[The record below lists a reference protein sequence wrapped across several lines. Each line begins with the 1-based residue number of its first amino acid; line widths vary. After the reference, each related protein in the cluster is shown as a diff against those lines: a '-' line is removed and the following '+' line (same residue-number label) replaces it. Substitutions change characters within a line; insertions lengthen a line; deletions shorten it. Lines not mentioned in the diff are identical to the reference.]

1 MKEIS
6 QGEMLLYQDENGST
20 QIEVRLENENVWLT
34 QAQLVTLY
42 QSSKANVSEHIK
54 HIFEEG
60 ELEEMATVRK
70 FRTVQKEG
78 SREVTREVVHY
89 NLDLIISLGYRIK
102 SHIATKFRIWATQ
115 RLKEYIIKGF
125 VIDDNRLKQNAGG
138 NYWYELLNRIRDI
151 RSSEKVLYRQ
161 VLDLYAT
168 SVDYDPRTPES
179 ITFFK
184 IVQNKLHYA
193 AHGHTAAE
201 VIYEHADSDKPFMGL
216 TVFAGDHP
224 SLKEV
229 VIAKNYLTEEELKVL
244 NNLVSGYFDFA
255 EIQAMKRKPMYMA
268 DYIKQLDNILSATG
282 EKVLQ
287 NAGRVSHQEAI
298 EKATTEFKKYQVK
311 TLSTVEEDYL
321 KTLKSLEKK
330 LTN

>member
-1 MKEIS
+1 MKEIT
-6 QGEMLLYQDENGST
+6 QGELLLYQDENGST

-60 ELEEMATVRK
+60 ELEETAVVRK
-70 FRTVQKEG
+70 FRTTATDGKNYN
-78 SREVTREVVHY
+78 TAFY

-179 ITFFK
+179 IRFFK

-201 VIYEHADSDKPFMGL
+201 VIYERADSDKPFMGL

-282 EKVLQ
+282 EQVLQ

-311 TLSTVEEDYL
+311 TLSAVEEDYL
-321 KTLKSLEKK
+321 RTLKSLEKK

>member
-179 ITFFK
+179 IRFFK

-193 AHGHTAAE
+193 AHGYTAAE
-201 VIYEHADSDKPFMGL
+201 VIYERADSDKPFMGL

-229 VIAKNYLTEEELKVL
+229 VIAKNYLTEEELKIL

-287 NAGRVSHQEAI
+287 DAGRVSHQEAI
-298 EKATTEFKKYQVK
+298 EKATTEFKKYQVE

-321 KTLKSLEKK
+321 RTLKSLEKK

>member
-60 ELEEMATVRK
+60 ELEETAVVRK
-70 FRTVQKEG
+70 FRTTATDGKNYN
-78 SREVTREVVHY
+78 TAFY

-179 ITFFK
+179 IRFFK

-193 AHGHTAAE
+193 AHGYTAAE
-201 VIYEHADSDKPFMGL
+201 VIYERADSDKPFMGL

-287 NAGRVSHQEAI
+287 NAGRVTHQEAI

>member
-1 MKEIS
+1 MKEIT
-6 QGEMLLYQDENGST
+6 QGELFLYQDEKGST

-60 ELEEMATVRK
+60 ELEETAVVRK
-70 FRTVQKEG
+70 FRTTATDGKNYN
-78 SREVTREVVHY
+78 TAFY

-179 ITFFK
+179 IRFFK

-193 AHGHTAAE
+193 AHGYTAAE
-201 VIYEHADSDKPFMGL
+201 VIYERADSDKPFMGL

-229 VIAKNYLTEEELKVL
+229 VIAKNYLTEEELKIL

>member
-6 QGEMLLYQDENGST
+6 QGEMLLYQDENGNT

-201 VIYEHADSDKPFMGL
+201 VIYERADSDKPFMGL

-255 EIQAMKRKPMYMA
+255 EIQAMKRKAMYMA

-282 EKVLQ
+282 EKILQ
-287 NAGRVSHQEAI
+287 DAGRVSHQKAI

-311 TLSTVEEDYL
+311 TLSMVEEDYL
-321 KTLKSLEKK
+321 KTLKSLEKRI
-330 LTN
+330 NN

>member
-60 ELEEMATVRK
+60 ELEEIAVVRK
-70 FRTVQKEG
+70 FRTTATDGK
-78 SREVTREVVHY
+78 SYNTAFY

-125 VIDDNRLKQNAGG
+125 VIDDNRLKHNAGG

-201 VIYEHADSDKPFMGL
+201 VIYERADSDKPFMGL

-321 KTLKSLEKK
+321 KILKSLEKK

>member
-1 MKEIS
+1 MKEII
-6 QGEMLLYQDENGST
+6 QGELLLYQDEKGST

-60 ELEEMATVRK
+60 ELEEKATVRK
-70 FRTVQKEG
+70 FRTTATDGK
-78 SREVTREVVHY
+78 SYNTAFY

-179 ITFFK
+179 IRFFK

-201 VIYEHADSDKPFMGL
+201 VIYERADSDKPFMGL

-282 EKVLQ
+282 EQVLQ
-287 NAGRVSHQEAI
+287 NAGKVTHQEAI

-311 TLSTVEEDYL
+311 TLSAVEQDYL

>member
-1 MKEIS
+1 MKEIT
-6 QGEMLLYQDENGST
+6 QGELLLYQDEKGST

-60 ELEEMATVRK
+60 ELEETAVVRK
-70 FRTVQKEG
+70 FRTTATDGKNYNIAF
-78 SREVTREVVHY
+78 Y

-151 RSSEKVLYRQ
+151 CSSEKVLYRQ

-179 ITFFK
+179 IRFFK

-201 VIYEHADSDKPFMGL
+201 VIYERADSDKPFMGL

-287 NAGRVSHQEAI
+287 NAGRVTHQEAI
-298 EKATTEFKKYQVK
+298 AKATTEFKKYQVK

>member
-1 MKEIS
+1 MKDIS

-60 ELEEMATVRK
+60 ELEETAVVRK
-70 FRTVQKEG
+70 FRTTATDGK
-78 SREVTREVVHY
+78 SYNTAFY

-201 VIYEHADSDKPFMGL
+201 VIYERADSDKPFMGL

-287 NAGRVSHQEAI
+287 NAGRVTHQEAI
-298 EKATTEFKKYQVK
+298 AKATVEFKKYQVK
-311 TLSTVEEDYL
+311 TLSAVEEDYL
-321 KTLKSLEKK
+321 RTLKSLEKK

>member
-1 MKEIS
+1 MKEIT
-6 QGEMLLYQDENGST
+6 QGELLLYQDEKGST

-179 ITFFK
+179 IRFFK

-201 VIYEHADSDKPFMGL
+201 VIYERADSDKPFMGL

-287 NAGRVSHQEAI
+287 NAGRVTHQEAI

-321 KTLKSLEKK
+321 RILKSLEKK

>member
-1 MKEIS
+1 MKEIT
-6 QGEMLLYQDENGST
+6 QGELFLYQDEKGST

-60 ELEEMATVRK
+60 ELEETAVVRK
-70 FRTVQKEG
+70 FRTTATDGKNYN
-78 SREVTREVVHY
+78 TAFY

-201 VIYEHADSDKPFMGL
+201 VIYERADSDKPFMGL

-282 EKVLQ
+282 EQVLQ
-287 NAGRVSHQEAI
+287 NAGKVTHQEAI

-311 TLSTVEEDYL
+311 TLSAVEEDYL
-321 KTLKSLEKK
+321 RTLKSLEKK

>member
-1 MKEIS
+1 MKEIT
-6 QGEMLLYQDENGST
+6 QGELLLYQDENGST

-60 ELEEMATVRK
+60 ELEETAVVRK
-70 FRTVQKEG
+70 FRTTATDGKNYN
-78 SREVTREVVHY
+78 TAFY

-168 SVDYDPRTPES
+168 SVDYDPRTTES

-201 VIYEHADSDKPFMGL
+201 VIYERADSDKPFMGL

-282 EKVLQ
+282 EQVLQ
-287 NAGRVSHQEAI
+287 NAGKVTHQEAI
-298 EKATTEFKKYQVK
+298 AKATVEFKKYQVK
-311 TLSTVEEDYL
+311 TLSAVEEDYL

>member
-60 ELEEMATVRK
+60 ELEEIAVVRK
-70 FRTVQKEG
+70 FRTTATDGK
-78 SREVTREVVHY
+78 SYNTAFY

-201 VIYEHADSDKPFMGL
+201 VIYERADSDKPFMGL

-321 KTLKSLEKK
+321 RTLKSLEKK

>member
-1 MKEIS
+1 MKEIT
-6 QGEMLLYQDENGST
+6 QGELLLYQDEKGST

-60 ELEEMATVRK
+60 ELEETAVVRK
-70 FRTVQKEG
+70 FRTTATDGK
-78 SREVTREVVHY
+78 SYNTAFY

-201 VIYEHADSDKPFMGL
+201 VIYERADSDKPFMGL

-311 TLSTVEEDYL
+311 TLSAVEEDYL
-321 KTLKSLEKK
+321 RTLKSLEKK

>member
-201 VIYEHADSDKPFMGL
+201 VIYERADSDKPFMGL

-268 DYIKQLDNILSATG
+268 DYIKQLDNILSVTG

-298 EKATTEFKKYQVK
+298 EKATIEFKKYQVK
-311 TLSTVEEDYL
+311 TLSAVEEDYL
-321 KTLKSLEKK
+321 RTLKSLEKK

>member
-1 MKEIS
+1 MKEIT
-6 QGEMLLYQDENGST
+6 QGELLLYQDEKGST

-179 ITFFK
+179 IRFFK

-201 VIYEHADSDKPFMGL
+201 VIYERADSDKPFMGL

-287 NAGRVSHQEAI
+287 NAGRVTHQEAI

>member
-1 MKEIS
+1 MKDIS

-60 ELEEMATVRK
+60 ELEEIAVVRK
-70 FRTVQKEG
+70 FRTTATDGK
-78 SREVTREVVHY
+78 SYNTAFY

-125 VIDDNRLKQNAGG
+125 VIDDNRLKHNAGG

-201 VIYEHADSDKPFMGL
+201 VIYERADSDKPFMGL

-298 EKATTEFKKYQVK
+298 EKATIEFKKYQVK

-321 KTLKSLEKK
+321 EILKSLEKK

>member
-1 MKEIS
+1 MKEIT
-6 QGEMLLYQDENGST
+6 QGELFLYQDEKGST

-60 ELEEMATVRK
+60 ELEETAVVRK
-70 FRTVQKEG
+70 FRTTATDGKNYN
-78 SREVTREVVHY
+78 TAFY

-179 ITFFK
+179 IRFFK

-193 AHGHTAAE
+193 AHGYTAAE
-201 VIYEHADSDKPFMGL
+201 VIYERADSDKPFMGL

-229 VIAKNYLTEEELKVL
+229 VIAKNYLTEEELKIL

-321 KTLKSLEKK
+321 RTLKSLEKK

>member
-201 VIYEHADSDKPFMGL
+201 VIYERADSDKPFMGL

-287 NAGRVSHQEAI
+287 NAGRVSLQEAI

-321 KTLKSLEKK
+321 RTLKSLEKK

>member
-1 MKEIS
+1 MKDIS

-60 ELEEMATVRK
+60 ELEETAVVRK
-70 FRTVQKEG
+70 FRTTATDGK
-78 SREVTREVVHY
+78 SYNTAFY

-138 NYWYELLNRIRDI
+138 NYWYELLNRRIRDI

-201 VIYEHADSDKPFMGL
+201 VIYERADSDKPFMGL

-311 TLSTVEEDYL
+311 TLSAVEQDYL
-321 KTLKSLEKK
+321 RILKSLEKK

>member
-201 VIYEHADSDKPFMGL
+201 VIYERADSDKPFMGL

-311 TLSTVEEDYL
+311 TLSAVEEDYL
-321 KTLKSLEKK
+321 RTLKSLEKK